1 MVLKSIENYKIK
13 TKGEREMKNKKII
26 IGKNAYSHKMANS
39 LVTITKILAA
49 LLVLMGAIITLA
61 TFIFGI
67 PFVLFGIFMFMY
79 SKNLKKIINEQTKE
93 SDTEDIVDEKN
104 TDIIEKTVSDTTKTT
119 QEKTEAEK
127 NYNLFL
133 DFDDDRFLAYEY
145 EENIAIPVLEMLT
158 GNGGKTLEFVKE
170 PDNEYDKNAVALIL
184 DGNKVGYLYKGKI
197 QDMVND
203 WLKREE
209 YFWGHINK
217 VDVENGKAT
226 FKIAFYKDMSTL
238 SMKVFKL
245 TKITKKEDEFGS
257 SRFENVSCCSNGDIV
272 EYESSYETENYVV
285 TDECGSE
292 LGELG
297 AKAVEWI
304 EENEDMIKFS
314 RINNIEENDSGN
326 YKADIEIYFKE

>member
-1 MVLKSIENYKIK
+1 MIWEDKEKCQIKI
-13 TKGEREMKNKKII
+13 KGERGMENKKII
-26 IGKNAYSHKMANS
+26 IGENAYSYNMAKS
-39 LVTITKILAA
+39 LVTITKILAV
-49 LLVLMGAIITLA
+49 LLVLMGAIITFA
-61 TFIFGI
+61 TFILGI

-79 SKNLKKIINEQTKE
+79 SNNLKKTINEQTKE
-93 SDTEDIVDEKN
+93 SNNKDIIVEKNKDIVEKN
-104 TDIIEKTVSDTTKTT
+104 ISDIPKTA
-119 QEKTEAEK
+119 QEKTEAEN

-145 EENIAIPVLEMLT
+145 EENIALPVLELLT

-170 PDNEYDKNAVALIL
+170 PDNEYDKNAVTLML
-184 DGNKVGYLYKGKI
+184 DGSRVGCLYKGKI
-197 QDMVND
+197 KDMVND

-209 YFWGHINK
+209 YFWGHINR

-226 FKIAFYKDMSTL
+226 FKIAFYKNMSTL

-245 TKITKKEDEFGS
+245 VKITKKADEFGS
-257 SRFENVSCCSNGDIV
+257 SRFENVSCCSDGDIV
-272 EYESSYETENYVV
+272 EYESSYETENYIV

-304 EENEDMIKFS
+304 EENEEMIKFC